1 LLALRPEGS
10 VHPIPTA
17 LVPSI
22 RTEITVAK
30 SKKSP
35 ARAAAHGT
43 KRRGT
48 KGRPAAQVRHKGA
61 KPGAKRQ
68 SATAKSTKI
77 ASMTV
82 MLCRIKGVSI
92 GELCEHTGWQ
102 PHSVRAVISSVMKKK
117 LGLDVVS
124 EKLDGVRI
132 YRVVV

>member
-1 LLALRPEGS
+1 
-10 VHPIPTA
+10 
-17 LVPSI
+17 
-22 RTEITVAK
+22 VAK

-35 ARAAAHGT
+35 ARARSRGVMVRGT
-43 KRRGT
+43 KRKLAAKVGRKGIKPNPKGQAGT
-48 KGRPAAQVRHKGA
+48 G
-61 KPGAKRQ
+61 
-68 SATAKSTKI
+68 KSSKI

-92 GELCEHTGWQ
+92 DELCKHTGWQ

-124 EKLDGVRI
+124 EKVNGVRI